1 MKSRAIKS
9 TADSLVSGIK
19 KSFTDAAV
27 TFTNATGAITSTT
40 TNFELLFNIGDRILI
55 SGTSSNNGLIIVTA
69 FAAGGL
75 VLGTTTSLTDEYIGV
90 GGTATFQIA
99 QETSINGINIRN
111 AHSGVLTF
119 TLYDDVVATA
129 GKEIAVFVVPATTTI
144 VESFPQIYCPNG
156 LYVDGSAWSGTGTA
170 VYTYIV

>member
-1 MKSRAIKS
+1 MKSRVVKLG
-9 TADSLVSGIK
+9 ADGLVSGIA
-19 KSFTDAAV
+19 KSFTDTAV

-55 SGTSSNNGLIIVTA
+55 SGTSSNNGLIIVTG
-69 FAAGGL
+69 FAVNGL
-75 VLGTTTSLTDEYIGV
+75 VMITTTTLTDEYLGSP
-90 GGTATFQIA
+90 GSATFQTA

-111 AHSGVLTF
+111 AHSGILTF
-119 TLYDDVVATA
+119 TLYNDVVATA

-144 VESFPQIYCPNG
+144 VETFPQVYCPNG